1 MDKSAHTY
9 IHTYIQVTYP
19 LHVIL
24 RFELE
29 KGVLDGTLKV
39 EDLPKLWDAKMRE
52 YLGVVPPSTKEG
64 VLQDVHWYVSVY
76 VCMHVYTVL
85 RRVCCKMCIGMCLCM
100 CVCMYI
106 QD

>member
-1 MDKSAHTY
+1 MHVYIHTHTHTY
-9 IHTYIQVTYP
+9 IHTQVTYP

-39 EDLPKLWDAKMRE
+39 EDLPKLWDAKMKE

-64 VLQDVHWYVSVY
+64 VLQDVHWYVCMHVCVRCLGVILGWVWYVRVY
-76 VCMHVYTVL
+76 VCM
-85 RRVCCKMCIGMCLCM
+85 
-100 CVCMYI
+100 
-106 QD
+106 